1 MTKEKNAI
9 AEFCAGLIKEGNAI
23 YLDTGSTNIEIAEE
37 LKNRQNIAV
46 LSHSLPIHNILS
58 ANDKLQLIAMPGF
71 YRSSPHGFFGDLTCR
86 MIKNFRID
94 IAFLGISS
102 IDASGIMSPD
112 FDDQAVKLALLERA
126 NKKVVVFDHTKIN
139 HLSFMQVCALKDIDM
154 LVTDKQAD
162 QEFLT
167 AAQKQGVEIVQ
178 V

>member
-1 MTKEKNAI
+1 
-9 AEFCAGLIKEGNAI
+9 
-23 YLDTGSTNIEIAEE
+23 
-37 LKNRQNIAV
+37 
-46 LSHSLPIHNILS
+46 
-58 ANDKLQLIAMPGF
+58 
-71 YRSSPHGFFGDLTCR
+71 

-139 HLSFMQVCALKDIDM
+139 HLSFMQVCPLKDIDM

-162 QEFLT
+162 KEFLT
-167 AAQKQGVEIVQ
+167 AAEKQGVEIVQ